1 MMYEKYFASHFSDVR
16 TATIALTD
24 SGFSFG
30 EFFDPFEADYPG
42 IIYFSLADGLCDCNF
57 FVGAAPLGSSAI
69 PAFCGY
75 DFLVSAFA
83 ANSTVP

>member
-1 MMYEKYFASHFSDVR
+1 MYEKYFVSHFSDVR

-42 IIYFSLADGLCDCNF
+42 II
-57 FVGAAPLGSSAI
+57 
-69 PAFCGY
+69 
-75 DFLVSAFA
+75 
-83 ANSTVP
+83 